1 LGTIKSTKR
10 VKWKMLHY
18 LTLKI
23 MKNLTQRSRKNFGTQ
38 TTVLQIEAQQSLT
51 AHQENSVFPKIRT
64 LPEVLIIQ
72 EMIVKKNRRP
82 VIIRTINF
90 LMLC

>member
-1 LGTIKSTKR
+1 
-10 VKWKMLHY
+10 MLHY

-23 MKNLTQRSRKNFGTQ
+23 MKNLTRRSRKNFGTQ

-51 AHQENSVFPKIRT
+51 VHQENSVFPKIRT
-64 LPEVLIIQ
+64 LPDVLITQ
-72 EMIVKKNRRP
+72 EIIVKKNRLP